1 MKNQQMESHLN
12 PPRRRLLGVVAGGIA
27 GLVGLKLGRREPAE
41 AAASI
46 EASSGKAA
54 SGETGRPPQKSSAAI
69 VVKPAPHSVK
79 RHG

>member
-1 MKNQQMESHLN
+1 MKNRPKIQGIESHLN

-27 GLVGLKLGRREPAE
+27 GLVGLKLGRREQAMALP
-41 AAASI
+41 STQD
-46 EASSGKAA
+46 SSTDERRTREP
-54 SGETGRPPQKSSAAI
+54 SRAAI